1 VDILYIII
9 GKDKIMFMKI
19 IYIYGLYEVG
29 KEDKIR
35 YVGKTNNPKTR
46 IYTHL
51 KRTNVNQE
59 KVKWIQN
66 VLNNGFEIKMNILE
80 ECTEHNWRERE
91 IYWISRFENLFNKR
105 SGGQCGKLYSITYQE
120 CKDWVKENCV
130 GIDTVEKWKKMEKP
144 EFIPKYPT
152 RVFSE
157 FTTWGDFL
165 GTNRKHNIEYS
176 KNYLS
181 YIDAI
186 EYIKNMNIKSGA
198 DWIKKYKLGHIPTEL
213 FPKKPQRYY
222 QKRGWASWGHFL
234 STGRVQN
241 GMKEFIT
248 FDECKEFAKS
258 NNINSKSEWL
268 KIKKPFNVPS
278 LPSVKYKKEWKSW
291 IDFFGRDTKIKRI
304 YLSLE
309 DLKILLKSNSVE
321 TIRQYKIFCK
331 GRTKEFK
338 IPTHPEY
345 HYDDWMGWNYLF
357 N

>member
-1 VDILYIII
+1 
-9 GKDKIMFMKI
+9 MKI

-105 SGGQCGKLYSITYQE
+105 AGGQCGKLYSITYEE
-120 CKDWVKENCV
+120 CKEWVKKNCL
-130 GIDTVEKWKKMEKP
+130 GIDTLEKWKKVEKP
-144 EFIPKYPT
+144 EFIPKYPP
-152 RVFSE
+152 RVFPE
-157 FTTWGDFL
+157 FKTWGEFL
-165 GTNRKHNIEYS
+165 GTGKLHNIEIT

-198 DWIKKYKLGHIPTEL
+198 DWIEKYNLGLIPIEL
-213 FPKKPQRYY
+213 FPKKPNRFYS
-222 QKRGWASWGHFL
+222 KRGWISWGHFL
-234 STGRVQN
+234 SNGRIQN
-241 GMKEFIT
+241 QLIEFMT
-248 FDECKEFAKS
+248 YDECKIFAEVNKIDTQKKW
-258 NNINSKSEWL
+258 INF
-268 KIKKPFNVPS
+268 KKPHNVPS
-278 LPSVKYKKEWKSW
+278 SPPSKYKNEWVSW
-291 IDFFGRDTKIKRI
+291 HEFFGRNTRNKKLE

-309 DLKILLKSNSVE
+309 ECKKLIKLNSIESIKEYKS
-321 TIRQYKIFCK
+321 FCK
-331 GRTKEFK
+331 GRTKK
-338 IPTHPEY
+338 LRIPGHPDSFYE
-345 HYDDWMGWNYLF
+345 DWKGWSYLF